1 MLVKKSFIINDKTRK
16 DSVTNQ
22 YNNLAIITPNV
33 NELFDDSNRQQVF
46 QFLENKNAEIILLQE
61 TYSNPDISGLYIIQK
76 LEKQWKCKSFWNSG
90 NKEKHSG
97 VAIKENTEQEPI
109 MTKQDEE
116 CEILFLTLIFEKQL
130 LQVVNIYV
138 PTNPPPRK
146 SSYKNLK
153 NYKKTQNNLILAGYF
168 NMDEDLSVDRQ
179 GGSVSEVCG
188 RKYLHRLSGLK
199 YVLTHFPRQPL
210 HKIIIVIL
218 G

>member
-1 MLVKKSFIINDKTRK
+1 MLVKQSFIITDKTRK

-22 YNNLAIITPNV
+22 YNNLAIITLNV
-33 NELFDDSNRQQVF
+33 NELFDDNRRQQVF
-46 QFLENKNAEIILLQE
+46 QFLEDKNVEIILLQE
-61 TYSNPDISGLYIIQK
+61 TYSNPDISGLYIIKK
-76 LEKQWKCKSFWNSG
+76 LEKQWKCKSFWNSS

-97 VAIKENTEQEPI
+97 IKENTEQEPI

-116 CEILFLTLIFEKQL
+116 CEVLFLTLIFEKQL
-130 LQVVNIYV
+130 LQVVNIYT
-138 PTNPPPRK
+138 PTNPAPRK

-153 NYKKTQNNLILAGYF
+153 NYKKKTQNDFIFAGYF
-168 NMDEDLSVDRQ
+168 NMDEDLLVDRQ
-179 GGSVSEVCG
+179 DGSVLEVPG
-188 RKYLHRLSGLK
+188 RKWLQKLSGLR

>member
-61 TYSNPDISGLYIIQK
+61 TYSKPDISGLYIIQK

-130 LQVVNIYV
+130 LQVFNICT

-188 RKYLHRLSGLK
+188 RKYLQKLSGLK

>member
-1 MLVKKSFIINDKTRK
+1 MLVKQSFIITDKTRK

-22 YNNLAIITPNV
+22 YNNLAIITLNV
-33 NELFDDSNRQQVF
+33 NELFDDNRRQQVF
-46 QFLENKNAEIILLQE
+46 QFLEDKNVEIILLQE
-61 TYSNPDISGLYIIQK
+61 TYSNPDISGLYIIKK
-76 LEKQWKCKSFWNSG
+76 LEKQWKCKSFWNSS

-97 VAIKENTEQEPI
+97 IKENTEQEPI

-116 CEILFLTLIFEKQL
+116 CEVLFLTLIFEKQL
-130 LQVVNIYV
+130 LQVVNIYT
-138 PTNPPPRK
+138 PTNPAPRK

-153 NYKKTQNNLILAGYF
+153 NYKKTPQNDLILAGYF

-179 GGSVSEVCG
+179 DGSVLEVPG
-188 RKYLHRLSGLK
+188 RKWLQKLSGLR